1 MNLPSAAPD
10 KPASTMEG
18 TMTEFADIFAYGMTT
33 TVFLTGSIAM
43 LMAFTAAALWA
54 GRKPVPSAAFAP
66 ACGL

>member
-1 MNLPSAAPD
+1 
-10 KPASTMEG
+10 MEG

-33 TVFLTGSIAM
+33 TVFLTSSIAM

-66 ACGL
+66 ARGL